1 MVVIDKGGERQSER
15 ENCSERRNEKH
26 LRIVLKCGSGYDG
39 EVVCT
44 CLESEHD
51 LFAPFS

>member
-1 MVVIDKGGERQSER
+1 MMIDKGGERQNER
-15 ENCSERRNEKH
+15 GNCGERRNEKQ